1 MVASASRRSSG
12 SGSAAVGI
20 CRPALIWMVP
30 IAAGGSY
37 EFVDAPAGLS
47 LDEVADGHRGE
58 HDRHVGFDRFAL
70 VVGEGRVFRDSLWWG
85 PCGDHTLCA
94 MVNDL
99 RVCAHLARP
108 HDARHVR

>member
-1 MVASASRRSSG
+1 
-12 SGSAAVGI
+12 
-20 CRPALIWMVP
+20 MVP

-70 VVGEGRVFRDSLWWG
+70 VVGEGRSFRSSAVIFG
-85 PCGDHTLCA
+85 RSQQS
-94 MVNDL
+94 
-99 RVCAHLARP
+99 RVI
-108 HDARHVR
+108 HVLSR